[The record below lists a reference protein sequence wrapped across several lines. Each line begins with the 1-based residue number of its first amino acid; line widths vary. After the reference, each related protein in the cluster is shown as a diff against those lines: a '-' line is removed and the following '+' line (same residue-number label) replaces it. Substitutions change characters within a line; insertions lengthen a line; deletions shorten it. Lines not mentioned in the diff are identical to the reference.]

1 MTILEKISENASN
14 YPERIAYHKENIPGG
29 GYKTKPDNME
39 RT

>member
-1 MTILEKISENASN
+1 MTILEKISQNASN
-14 YPERIAYHKENIPGG
+14 YPERIAYHKKNIPG